1 MNWVM
6 TKIKRTKL
14 GLWETSED
22 TARYELVARR
32 MRIAA
37 QIADAMD
44 AAGIGKKQLAE
55 KMGKC
60 PSEIT
65 KWLSGTQNFTSDVLA
80 EISQVLGIEIT
91 GSESGNGYYRFPLQS
106 YDWSQETELEYKPAF
121 R

>member
-1 MNWVM
+1 MIWIM
-6 TKIKRTKL
+6 TKIKKTKL
-14 GLWETSED
+14 GLWETPED
-22 TARYELVARR
+22 KARYELVARR

-60 PSEIT
+60 PSEVT

-80 EISQVLGIEIT
+80 EISQVLGVEIT
-91 GSESGNGYYRFPLQS
+91 GSESGNGYYRFSLKQS
-106 YDWSQETELEYKPAF
+106 GQPQETMIEYKPAF

>member
-1 MNWVM
+1 M
-6 TKIKRTKL
+6 TKIKKTKL
-14 GLWETSED
+14 GLWKTPED
-22 TARYELVARR
+22 KARYEAAARR

-80 EISQVLGIEIT
+80 EISQVLGVEIT
-91 GSESGNGYYRFPLQS
+91 GSESGNGYYRFPLKAA
-106 YDWSQETELEYKPAF
+106 DWPKETELEYKPAF
-121 R
+121 Q